1 MNISITR
8 EVESRR
14 VLGNLCL
21 VPRSLALSGGAEE
34 ALAANT
40 ASALSQLEFL
50 LFFLLLQLLGRSI
63 RNAANS
69 PVAIK
74 TRHNEYRRHL
84 LSVCHTFG
92 MGKFYS
98 KLSLLVGLSFFSSWS
113 YLLYFESARYSNLSL
128 CGAYSEHCPF
138 CWQSL
143 RYPVFVT
150 RETYIIW

>member
-63 RNAANS
+63 RSAANS

-98 KLSLLVGLSFFSSWS
+98 KLSLLVGLSF
-113 YLLYFESARYSNLSL
+113 LLEVICFVSRARGTRTYHYVAHIASIALFVDNLS
-128 CGAYSEHCPF
+128 GIQFS
-138 CWQSL
+138 
-143 RYPVFVT
+143 
-150 RETYIIW
+150 